1 MKVLILS
8 DFSHVA
14 INATHYAMD
23 LLQNERVTFTL
34 LNIFEQDP
42 DATEACAE
50 AKRRSTLATIEERV
64 KKLQERSEGRQHE
77 IVGFYSE
84 STLLEAARKF
94 VTENRV
100 DLLVMGAV
108 GKEFQH
114 TTILGNH
121 TFEVMSKVKCNI
133 LAVTDNTSFRK
144 MENILMPIDFSA
156 SFGKRNIQFLENSKF
171 FDQAN
176 LQVCELRNKRDGNH
190 VDSSQKK
197 EVFKKLENVQV
208 EFLGLEEA
216 AIFDTGVLSKVQK
229 KFDLIILL
237 GKNLNIFNGLLHNK
251 HGIYTSVPNR
261 LPIIILHD

>member
-23 LLQNERVTFTL
+23 LLQHERVTFTL

-42 DATEACAE
+42 DATEACAK
-50 AKRRSTLATIEERV
+50 AKRSSTLATIDERV
-64 KKLQERSEGRQHE
+64 KKLQARSAGRQHK
-77 IVGFYSE
+77 ISGFYSE
-84 STLLEAARKF
+84 STLVDAARKF
-94 VTENRV
+94 VAENKV

-108 GKEFQH
+108 GKNFRH
-114 TTILGNH
+114 NTILGNH

-133 LAVTDNTSFRK
+133 LAVTENCSFRK
-144 MENILMPIDFSA
+144 VENILMPVDFSA
-156 SFGKRNIQFLENSKF
+156 SFGKKNIQFLEKSEF
-171 FDQAN
+171 LHQAN
-176 LQVCELRNKRDGNH
+176 LRVYELRNKRNRNY

-197 EVFKKLENVQV
+197 EIFRELNNVQTD
-208 EFLGLEEA
+208 FLILEET
-216 AIFDTGVLSKVQK
+216 AIFDTGVLREVQK

-237 GKNLNIFNGLLHNK
+237 GKNLNICDGLLHNK